1 MVKHAKARVG
11 ITVDGAGL
19 HILEKG
25 TKDKPGRTVS
35 FPLGKLSRSVAIGKG
50 KRVVTIDLVGGESDG
65 GSLVFETK
73 EAETVATAVQKAV
86 MARMAWQEL
95 QKEPEP
101 EPEPELEP
109 EPEAEIEPE
118 PEPDGGGSG
127 PSEGIP
133 PESSG
138 SAGSAVTEADA
149 PEKDDV

>member
-101 EPEPELEP
+101 EPE
-109 EPEAEIEPE
+109 AEIEPE

-149 PEKDDV
+149 PERDDV

>member
-101 EPEPELEP
+101 EPEPD
-109 EPEAEIEPE
+109 A
-118 PEPDGGGSG
+118 GGSG

-133 PESSG
+133 PEGSG
-138 SAGSAVTEADA
+138 SAGSAVAEADA
-149 PEKDDV
+149 PERDDV

>member
-1 MVKHAKARVG
+1 M
-11 ITVDGAGL
+11 DGAGL

-95 QKEPEP
+95 QKEPEQRMVGRTRQ
-101 EPEPELEP
+101 
-109 EPEAEIEPE
+109 ARRSC
-118 PEPDGGGSG
+118 G
-127 PSEGIP
+127 
-133 PESSG
+133 
-138 SAGSAVTEADA
+138 
-149 PEKDDV
+149 

>member
-1 MVKHAKARVG
+1 MVKHAKAKVG

-109 EPEAEIEPE
+109 EP
-118 PEPDGGGSG
+118 DGGGSG
-127 PSEGIP
+127 PSEGGP
-133 PESSG
+133 PQGCG
-138 SAGSAVTEADA
+138 SAGSAVAEADDA
-149 PEKDDV
+149 PERDDV

>member
-1 MVKHAKARVG
+1 M
-11 ITVDGAGL
+11 DGAGL

-101 EPEPELEP
+101 EPEPEVQLE
-109 EPEAEIEPE
+109 ARA
-118 PEPDGGGSG
+118 
-127 PSEGIP
+127 
-133 PESSG
+133 SG
-138 SAGSAVTEADA
+138 SKSGRSARHPGRSFRGRAPAGRRYKV
-149 PEKDDV
+149 PQC